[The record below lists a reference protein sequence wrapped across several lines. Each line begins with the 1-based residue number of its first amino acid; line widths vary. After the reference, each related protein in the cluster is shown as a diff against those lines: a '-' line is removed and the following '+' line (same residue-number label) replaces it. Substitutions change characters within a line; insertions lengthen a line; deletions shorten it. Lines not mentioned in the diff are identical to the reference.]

1 VKPKFNFREVIS
13 LLKASDLVSKIEIK
27 DVDEI
32 KERGIYKVRCNLIPS
47 RYKLEIKIIY
57 TKGEILYSYQ
67 LFTDKPIIRWDNA
80 PHYPKIDTYPHHF
93 HTKDDDVIE
102 SELKGNI
109 IKDLQKVLIK
119 IKSALKEHKY

>member
-1 VKPKFNFREVIS
+1 MKPKFNFREVIS

>member
-1 VKPKFNFREVIS
+1 LKPKFNFREVIS
-13 LLKASDLVSKIEIK
+13 LLKASDLVSKIEIR

-32 KERGIYKVRCNLIPS
+32 KDRGIYKVRCNLIPS

-80 PHYPKIDTYPHHF
+80 PHYPKIKTYPHHS
-93 HTKDDDVIE
+93 HNKDGNVVE
-102 SELKGNI
+102 SELTGIPVEDLKVVLI
-109 IKDLQKVLIK
+109 MIKDMLLEI
-119 IKSALKEHKY
+119 S

>member
-1 VKPKFNFREVIS
+1 MKPKFNFREVIS
-13 LLKASDLVSKIEIK
+13 LLKASDLVSKIEIR

-32 KERGIYKVRCNLIPS
+32 KDRGIYKVRCNLIPS

-80 PHYPKIDTYPHHF
+80 PHYPKIKTYPHHF
-93 HTKDDDVIE
+93 HNKDGNVVE
-102 SELKGNI
+102 SELTGIPIEDLKVVLI
-109 IKDLQKVLIK
+109 MIKDMFLEI
-119 IKSALKEHKY
+119 S